1 MRRLPARSRAGRCGL
16 DFSGRILALPS
27 PPCLIRSEWRFAFNF
42 VVFRCNHFGFYGLTD
57 RRGTAQSAVAH
68 RFGAAVRAAQQAICA
83 PSVDGMAM
91 DTGLYRVQ
99 TTGLSGLAG
108 IIGSYSAAPA
118 KTAAKYL
125 PSKLIWLSAVLIV
138 ASGAWLVLSG
148 SASNTTA
155 TGQPEPVRFATA
167 STSQPVQ
174 SPATD
179 TMQDGSSPTPQ
190 VTPEEAIAPV
200 ETSPVDGLKISSQSW
215 RRGGLGSKALVTLTL
230 RNANEYAVKDIEIF
244 CSFARRDGSHL
255 TDRKRVIRD
264 TVSMRSQKTFARMH
278 VGFVNV
284 NADQAKCSL
293 VAASPV

>member
-1 MRRLPARSRAGRCGL
+1 MEMG
-16 DFSGRILALPS
+16 
-27 PPCLIRSEWRFAFNF
+27 
-42 VVFRCNHFGFYGLTD
+42 
-57 RRGTAQSAVAH
+57 
-68 RFGAAVRAAQQAICA
+68 
-83 PSVDGMAM
+83 
-91 DTGLYRVQ
+91 TGLYRVE

-118 KTAAKYL
+118 KTAAKYF
-125 PSKLIWLSAVLIV
+125 PSRLIWLLAVLIV
-138 ASGAWLVLSG
+138 GSGAWLALSG

-155 TGQPEPVRFATA
+155 TVEREPVRLATA
-167 STSQPVQ
+167 STSEPAQ

-179 TMQDGSSPTPQ
+179 AALDGSSLDPQ
-190 VTPEEAIAPV
+190 VTPAEAMAPV

-264 TVSMRSQKTFARMH
+264 TLSMRSQKTFARMH
-278 VGFVNV
+278 VGFVNI
-284 NADQAKCSL
+284 NANQAKCSL